1 MKHIFL
7 FIILTTLK
15 SQDVD
20 PSLLNPFSQPSETTI
35 YYGSGD
41 VDSSGIVDWNDYNAM
56 LNNVQNDMADVDGDG
71 VASTAQDQQ
80 ELSDYLSGTSSYLPG
95 HWNYLQTREERE
107 SWLTKMLAI
116 DQTDTNEWVHP
127 TWISGDFARQT
138 YINTRGLLDTT
149 DQNIPDKYN
158 LSTNGRFNI
167 PMYFLGIYHPQ
178 TGWGHGMNSVV
189 VGDNPLNPDD
199 LSFTEPQN
207 DSINIQPGGW
217 NIPYETLIFVDAIKG
232 FNSSGGSIL
241 EAMATFSV
249 DSVGNIEYVSSH
261 ENLILERP
269 SVGIGDEEPEIAS
282 QYKLSQNYPNPFNP
296 LTTFRYELPE
306 NSFVN
311 ISIYDMLGRHVKTL
325 VNQTQNA
332 GFKSVV
338 WDATNGHGK
347 PVSAGVYLYQI
358 HAGEF
363 VQTKKMILVK

>member
-1 MKHIFL
+1 MKYIFL

-158 LSTNGRFNI
+158 ISGNGRFNI
-167 PMYFLGIYHPQ
+167 PMYYLKIINQG
-178 TGWGHGMNSVV
+178 TGWGHGMNSIL
-189 VGDNPLNPDD
+189 VGDNPLSSDD
-199 LSFTEPQN
+199 LSFIEPQT
-207 DSINIQPGGW
+207 DSINVQPGGW
-217 NIPYETLIFVDAIKG
+217 NIPYDSYILVRAISG
-232 FNSSGGSIL
+232 FGDNGGAIA
-241 EAMATFSV
+241 EEIANFYV
-249 DSVGNIEYVSSH
+249 DSTGDIEYISSH
-261 ENLILERP
+261 EDLILQRP
-269 SVGIGDEEPEIAS
+269 EVGIGDEEPAIAL
-282 QYKLSQNYPNPFNP
+282 QYKLFQNYPNPFNSN
-296 LTTFRYELPE
+296 TTIRYVIPKHEDV
-306 NSFVN
+306 SVN
-311 ISIYDMLGRHVKTL
+311 IYSIKGNHLETL
-325 VNQTQNA
+325 FNGKQTSGTHNIQ
-332 GFKSVV
+332 
-338 WDATNGHGK
+338 WDASDYSSGIYFYQLRTAGH
-347 PVSAGVYLYQI
+347 I
-358 HAGEF
+358 EIM
-363 VQTKKMILVK
+363 KMTHIK